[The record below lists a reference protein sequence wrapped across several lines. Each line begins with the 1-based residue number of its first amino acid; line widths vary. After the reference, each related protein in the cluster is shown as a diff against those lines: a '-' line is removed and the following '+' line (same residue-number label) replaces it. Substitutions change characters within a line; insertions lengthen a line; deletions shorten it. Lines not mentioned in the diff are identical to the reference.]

1 MFYNLLDNKEGKKV
15 MKTYKK
21 CIALSLTG
29 AMLLGGL
36 TACGD
41 AEQSASKMG
50 STNSVQNVID
60 DQIAKEESGDSTEAS
75 ETTQATTE
83 ATTEATT
90 QATTASPSMTASET
104 DAAIKEA
111 IADPNAD
118 PNVDVDLTVM
128 SSDMVYATVSQILMD
143 PDSYIGKKVKI
154 DGPYYSTL
162 YEDTGVRYHFV
173 IIEDATACCQQGM
186 EFIWDDGSH
195 VYPDDY
201 PADETRVSVIG
212 TFETYKDNPDDQYQ
226 YCHLVDASLEIIQDT
241 DQEVN
246 Q

>member
-1 MFYNLLDNKEGKKV
+1 MNKLKKAI
-15 MKTYKK
+15 TY
-21 CIALSLTG
+21 SLIG
-29 AMLLGGL
+29 AMLVTGL
-36 TACGD
+36 TGCGS
-41 AEQSASKMG
+41 EKGASKMG
-50 STNSVQNVID
+50 NKNNVENVIN
-60 DQIAKEESGDSTEAS
+60 DQIAKEEAGDD
-75 ETTQATTE
+75 TTAATTE

-90 QATTASPSMTASET
+90 VATTEATTQQATTASPSMTASET
-104 DAAIKEA
+104 DAAIA
-111 IADPNAD
+111 NAMSSPDAD

-128 SSDMVYATVSQILMD
+128 NSDMVYATVYQMLMD
-143 PDSYIGKKVKI
+143 PDSYIGKKIKI

>member
-1 MFYNLLDNKEGKKV
+1 
-15 MKTYKK
+15 
-21 CIALSLTG
+21 
-29 AMLLGGL
+29 MLVTGL
-36 TACGD
+36 TACGSD
-41 AEQSASKMG
+41 QSASKMG
-50 STNSVQNVID
+50 NTNNVENVIN
-60 DQIAKEESGDSTEAS
+60 DQIAKEEAGDD
-75 ETTQATTE
+75 TTAATTE

-90 QATTASPSMTASET
+90 VATTEATTQQATTASPSMTASET
-104 DAAIKEA
+104 DAAIA
-111 IADPNAD
+111 NAMSSPDAD

-128 SSDMVYATVSQILMD
+128 NSDMVYATVYQMLMD